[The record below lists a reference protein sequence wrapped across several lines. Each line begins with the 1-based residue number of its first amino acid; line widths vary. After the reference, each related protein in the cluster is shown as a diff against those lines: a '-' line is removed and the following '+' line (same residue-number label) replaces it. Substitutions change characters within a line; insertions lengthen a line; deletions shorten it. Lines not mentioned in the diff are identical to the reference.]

1 MTIKK
6 SQKNIVL
13 IILILLVFGSMFM
26 TMNYAK
32 SHVTNNTMMQGNGP
46 GAMPDNG
53 LNDNSNSGSNDN
65 KKKSTDTNSNTG
77 NMQEPP
83 EKPDGD
89 NDEN

>member
-32 SHVTNNTMMQGNGP
+32 SHVTNNNTMMQGNGP

-65 KKKSTDTNSNTG
+65 KKKSTDTNSDTG
-77 NMQEPP
+77 NM
-83 EKPDGD
+83 
-89 NDEN
+89 